1 MDRCDDYPAPILD
14 LDRATHAALSR
25 LTQGLSPSS
34 FALAWMDW
42 LLHLAIAPGKQLLL
56 ADKAR
61 RKMGRLL
68 RAASM
73 SALAPA
79 AGPCIE
85 PLPQDP
91 RFQDPAWQQ
100 WPYNL
105 IHQNFLL
112 TQQWWHN
119 ATTGVRGVT
128 RHHEQVVSFAARQWL
143 DMWSP
148 SNFLPTNP
156 EALQAM
162 RREGGMNLLRGARYA
177 ADDLMRAFNED
188 QAHEALP
195 FVPGRDVALTPG
207 KVVMRNELAELIQ
220 YAPATPRVHP
230 EPVLIVPSWIM
241 KYYILDLS
249 PKQSLVRH
257 LVGQGHTVFILSWR
271 NPGAADRDLGMDDYL
286 RLGPMAAMDAL
297 SALLPKRRV
306 HAAGYCLGGTL
317 MAIAAAAMARDG
329 DARLATLSLLAAQT
343 DFEEP
348 GDLGLFVDDSQITY
362 LEDMMWAQGFL
373 DGRQMG
379 GSFTFLNARDLLWS
393 RVVREYL
400 LGQRPPPFDLMSWN
414 ADVTRMPCRMHA
426 EYLRSLY
433 LNNELARGGYKV
445 GGRPVALGDLSVPV
459 FAVGTERDHVSPW
472 KSVHKIHLLADAEV
486 SFALTSGGH
495 NAGILSEP
503 GHEGRRYR
511 LHTRPANGRYLD
523 PDAWLEA
530 ATQHEG
536 SWWSA
541 WQRWL
546 ASHSG
551 QRVAPPALG
560 APRRGYPALGDAP
573 GTYVSG

>member
-1 MDRCDDYPAPILD
+1 MDRCEDYPAPILD
-14 LDRATHAALSR
+14 LDRASHAAMSR

-42 LLHLAIAPGKQLLL
+42 LLHLAIAPGKQFLL

-61 RKMGRLL
+61 RKVGRLL
-68 RAASM
+68 RASMMPASQ
-73 SALAPA
+73 

-85 PLPQDP
+85 PLPGDQ
-91 RFQDPAWQQ
+91 RFRDPAWQQ

-128 RHHEQVVSFAARQWL
+128 RHHEDVVSFAARQWL

-148 SNFLPTNP
+148 SNFLATNP
-156 EALQAM
+156 EALQATL
-162 RREGGMNLLRGARYA
+162 REGGMNLLRGALYA

-207 KVVMRNELAELIQ
+207 KVVMRNDLVELIQ
-220 YAPATPRVHP
+220 YAPATVKVRP

-249 PKQSLVRH
+249 PRQSLVRY
-257 LVGQGHTVFILSWR
+257 LVEQGHTVFILSWR

-286 RLGPMAAMDAL
+286 RLGPMAALDAV
-297 SALLPKRRV
+297 SALLPRRRV
-306 HAAGYCLGGTL
+306 HAVGYCLGGTL

-348 GDLGLFVDDSQITY
+348 GDLGLFVDESQITY

-393 RVVREYL
+393 RMVREYL

-433 LNNELARGGYKV
+433 LNNELARGSYKV
-445 GGRPVALGDLSVPV
+445 DGRPVALGDLSVPI

-472 KSVHKIHLLADAEV
+472 RSVHKIHLLADAEV
-486 SFALTSGGH
+486 SFALTNGGH

-511 LHTRPANGRYLD
+511 LHTRAADGRYRD
-523 PDAWLEA
+523 PDAWLQMAE
-530 ATQHEG
+530 QHEG
-536 SWWSA
+536 SWWTA
-541 WQRWL
+541 WQGWL

-551 QRVAPPALG
+551 PMVAPPARD
-560 APRRGYPALGDAP
+560 ASRRGYPVLGDAP
-573 GTYVSG
+573 GTYVAG

>member
-73 SALAPA
+73 PA
-79 AGPCIE
+79 TAGPCIE

-91 RFQDPAWQQ
+91 RFRDPAWQQ

-128 RHHEQVVSFAARQWL
+128 RHHEHVVSFAARQWL

-156 EALQAM
+156 EALRATL
-162 RREGGMNLLRGARYA
+162 REGGMNLLRGARYA

-207 KVVMRNELAELIQ
+207 KVVMRNELVELIQ

-306 HAAGYCLGGTL
+306 HAVGYCLGGTL

-329 DARLATLSLLAAQT
+329 DTRLATLSLLATQT

-373 DGRQMG
+373 DGRQVG